1 MAKDK
6 NPDKAPAA
14 SPDGKSRNRL
24 YADVVLSPYAGNA
37 QTAQTFSI
45 DTLPDSNLMDVLASM
60 QEKAGAVIDG
70 DTAGVEALLVSQA
83 IALDKIFN
91 EMARRAALNMG
102 EHMGATD
109 VYMRLALKAQTQ
121 SRSTLQ
127 TLTDIKNPRQ
137 VAFVKQANIAH
148 GHQQVNNGMPP
159 GDLSHARA
167 GKTGNKTNELSGGG
181 YELSQDTR
189 ASAHAVGINPQMETV
204 GEINR
209 ATDDAGKAE

>member
-1 MAKDK
+1 MAKK
-6 NPDKAPAA
+6 LKEIPSSPA
-14 SPDGKSRNRL
+14 DIETMDMV
-24 YADVVLSPYAGNA
+24 YADVVLSPCAGNA
-37 QTAQTFSI
+37 QTAQQFSSATFPNADPLKVI
-45 DTLPDSNLMDVLASM
+45 TAM
-60 QEKAGAVIDG
+60 QKKAGAVIDG

-102 EHMGATD
+102 EHLGATE

-148 GHQQVNNGMPP
+148 GHQQVNNGMSP
-159 GDLSHARA
+159 GDTSHAHA
-167 GKTGNKTNELSGGG
+167 GKPSNMTNELSGGSH
-181 YELSQDTR
+181 ELSQDAGTP
-189 ASAHAVGINPQMETV
+189 ALAVGVNQEMETM
-204 GEINR
+204 GEIHGAKDR
-209 ATDDAGKAE
+209 AR

>member
-1 MAKDK
+1 MAKESK
-6 NPDKAPAA
+6 KTVVHE
-14 SPDGKSRNRL
+14 DGKSLNRL
-24 YADVVLSPYAGNA
+24 YADVVLSPYSGNA
-37 QTAQTFSI
+37 KTAQTFSI

-102 EHMGATD
+102 EHLGATD

-159 GDLSHARA
+159 GDSSHAHA
-167 GKTGNKTNELSGGG
+167 GKPGNTTNELSGGNH
-181 YELSQDTR
+181 ELSQD
-189 ASAHAVGINPQMETV
+189 AGAPALAVGVNQEMETM
-204 GEINR
+204 GEIHGAKDR
-209 ATDDAGKAE
+209 AR